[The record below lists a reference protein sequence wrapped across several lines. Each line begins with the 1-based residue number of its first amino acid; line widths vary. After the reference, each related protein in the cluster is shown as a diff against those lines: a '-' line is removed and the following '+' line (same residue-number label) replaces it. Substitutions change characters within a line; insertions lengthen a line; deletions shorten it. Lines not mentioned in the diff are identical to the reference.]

1 MDFALS
7 DQHQLFREAI
17 ARFAQEELAKY
28 VRPMEETDTFPR
40 EVFRSLG
47 EMGFLGAHFPEEYGG
62 AGADFPSF
70 CLFIEEVGRVSAA
83 IAVNVLLHTL
93 MGAAPIFLV
102 GSEEQKRTCF
112 GPAIRGEK
120 IVAAGLTEPNV
131 GSSAADIETTAKR
144 VDGGW
149 RISGSKMFTS
159 NGPYCDLIT
168 LVASTDRAKRHKGIS
183 LFLVD
188 SHAAG
193 VTLGPNIPRLG
204 ILGAETGS
212 LTFEDVYVPNSAL
225 LGEEGKGFYYL
236 MEALNA
242 TRVALAAGCVG
253 LAQAAFDHAL
263 AYAKSRSQFGQ
274 PIGKFQGVS
283 FKLAD
288 MATEIELT
296 RLFVYKV
303 AWMAAQGQKIAKEAA
318 MAKLFASEMA
328 TRVAHRALQIHGG
341 YGFSKEFPLERYYR
355 DARIFEIFQGTSEI
369 NRVIIAGQ
377 LGL

>member
-1 MDFALS
+1 MDFRPS
-7 DQHQLFREAI
+7 QEHVMFREAVS
-17 ARFAQEELAKY
+17 RFAQEEQSKY
-28 VRPMEETDTFPR
+28 VKPMEETDKFPL
-40 EVFRSLG
+40 EVFRALG
-47 EMGFLGAHFPEEYGG
+47 QMGFLGAHFPEENGG
-62 AGADFPSF
+62 AGADFTSF
-70 CLFIEEVGRVSAA
+70 CIFIQEVARVSAA

-93 MGAAPIFLV
+93 MGAEPIFLV
-102 GSEEQKRTCF
+102 GSDAQKREF
-112 GPAIRGEK
+112 LVPAIRGEK

-149 RISGSKMFTS
+149 RINGTKMFTS

-168 LVASTDRAKRHKGIS
+168 LVASTDRTKRHKGIS

-188 SHAAG
+188 SQATG
-193 VTLGPNIPRLG
+193 VTLGPNMPRLG
-204 ILGAETGS
+204 IMGGETGS
-212 LTFEDVYVPNSAL
+212 LTFEDVRVPESAL

-236 MEALNA
+236 MEALNM

-253 LAQAAFDHAL
+253 LAQAAFDRAL
-263 AYAKSRSQFGQ
+263 EYAKSRSQFGQ

-288 MATEIELT
+288 MATEIELA
-296 RLFVYKV
+296 RQFVYKV
-303 AWMAAQGQKIAKEAA
+303 AWMVDQKEKVAKEAA
-318 MAKLFASEMA
+318 MAKLFASEVA

-341 YGFSKEFPLERYYR
+341 YGFSKEFPLERFYR

>member
-1 MDFALS
+1 MDFRPT
-7 DQHQLFREAI
+7 QEHEMFRDAV
-17 ARFAQEELAKY
+17 ARFAREELTKY
-28 VRPMEETDTFPR
+28 VKPMEETDRFPV

-62 AGADFPSF
+62 AGADFTSF
-70 CLFIEEVGRVSAA
+70 CVFIEEVGRVSAA

-102 GSEEQKRTCF
+102 GTEAQKRQHLV
-112 GPAIRGEK
+112 PALRGEK

-149 RISGSKMFTS
+149 RINGAKMFTS
-159 NGPYCDLIT
+159 NWPYCDLIA
-168 LVASTDRAKRHKGIS
+168 LVASTDRTKRHKGIS

-188 SHAAG
+188 SHAPG

-204 ILGAETGS
+204 IMGAETGS
-212 LTFEDVYVPNSAL
+212 LTFEDVLVPEDAL

-253 LAQAAFDHAL
+253 LARAAFDAAL
-263 AYAKSRSQFGQ
+263 EYAKSRSQFGQ

-288 MATEIELT
+288 TATEIELT

-303 AWMAAQGQKIAKEAA
+303 AWMAEQKEKIAKEAA

>member
-1 MDFALS
+1 MDFRPK
-7 DQHQLFREAI
+7 QEHEMFRGAV
-17 ARFAQEELAKY
+17 ARFARAELAKH
-28 VRPMEETDTFPR
+28 VRTMEETDRFPV
-40 EVFRSLG
+40 EIFRKLG
-47 EMGFLGAHFPEEYGG
+47 EMGFLGAQFPEEYGG
-62 AGADFPSF
+62 AGADFASF
-70 CLFIEEVGRVSAA
+70 CIFVEEVGRVSAA

-93 MGAAPIFLV
+93 MGAGPIFLV
-102 GSEEQKRTCF
+102 GSEAQKREHF
-112 GPAIRGEK
+112 VPAIRGEK

-131 GSSAADIETTAKR
+131 GSSAADIETTARR
-144 VDGGW
+144 VNGGW
-149 RISGSKMFTS
+149 RINGSKMFAS

-168 LVASTDRAKRHKGIS
+168 LVASTDREKRHKGIS

-188 SHAAG
+188 SHAHG

-204 ILGAETGS
+204 IMGAETGL
-212 LTFEDVYVPNSAL
+212 LTFDDVLVPESAL
-225 LGEEGKGFYYL
+225 LGEAGKGFYSL
-236 MEALNA
+236 MEALNM
-242 TRVALAAGCVG
+242 TRVALAAGCLG
-253 LAQAAFDHAL
+253 LAQAAFDHGL
-263 AYAKSRSQFGQ
+263 TYAKSRTQFGQ

-288 MATEIELT
+288 MATEIELS

-303 AWMAAQGQKIAKEAA
+303 AWMADQKEKIAKEAA
-318 MAKLFASEMA
+318 MAKLYASEMA

-341 YGFSKEFPLERYYR
+341 YGFSKEFPLERFYR

>member
-1 MDFALS
+1 MDFRPS
-7 DQHQLFREAI
+7 QEHEMFRQAV
-17 ARFAQEELAKY
+17 ARFAREELARHVK
-28 VRPMEETDTFPR
+28 PMEATDTFPV
-40 EVFRSLG
+40 EIFRGLG

-62 AGADFPSF
+62 AGGDFTSF
-70 CLFIEEVGRVSAA
+70 CIFIEEVARVSAA

-102 GSEEQKRTCF
+102 GSEAQKRAHLV
-112 GPAIRGEK
+112 PAIRGEK
-120 IVAAGLTEPNV
+120 IIAAGLTEPNV
-131 GSSAADIETTAKR
+131 GSSAADIETTARR

-149 RISGSKMFTS
+149 RITGAKMFTS

-168 LVASTDRAKRHKGIS
+168 LVASTDRSRRHKGIS

-188 SHAAG
+188 SHTPG

-212 LTFEDVYVPNSAL
+212 LTFEDVLVPEGAL

-253 LAQAAFDHAL
+253 LAQAAFEAAL
-263 AYAKSRSQFGQ
+263 GYARSRAQFGQ

-288 MATEIELT
+288 MATEIELA

-303 AWMAAQGQKIAKEAA
+303 AWMAEQKEKIAKEAA

>member
-1 MDFALS
+1 MDFRPS
-7 DQHQLFREAI
+7 QEHEMFRAAV
-17 ARFAQEELAKY
+17 ARFAREKLAKH
-28 VRPMEETDTFPR
+28 VKTMEETDKFPV
-40 EVFRSLG
+40 EIFRILG
-47 EMGFLGAHFPEEYGG
+47 EMSFLGAQFPEEYGG
-62 AGADFPSF
+62 AGGDFTSF
-70 CLFIEEVGRVSAA
+70 CIFIEEIGRVSAA

-102 GSEEQKRTCF
+102 GSEAQKREHFVPTV
-112 GPAIRGEK
+112 RGEK

-131 GSSAADIETTAKR
+131 GSSAADIETTAQR

-149 RISGSKMFTS
+149 RINGSKMFTS

-168 LVASTDRAKRHKGIS
+168 LVASTDREKRHKGIS

-188 SHAAG
+188 SHARG

-204 ILGAETGS
+204 IMGAETGS
-212 LTFEDVYVPNSAL
+212 LTFDDVLVPDSAL
-225 LGEEGKGFYYL
+225 LGEAGKGFYYL
-236 MEALNA
+236 MEALNM
-242 TRVALAAGCVG
+242 TRVALAAGCLG

-263 AYAKSRSQFGQ
+263 AYAKSRTQFGQ

-288 MATEIELT
+288 MALEIELA
-296 RLFVYKV
+296 RVFVYKV
-303 AWMAAQGQKIAKEAA
+303 AWMADQKEKIAKEAA

-328 TRVAHRALQIHGG
+328 TRVAHKALQIHGG
-341 YGFSKEFPLERYYR
+341 YGFSKEFPLERFYR
-355 DARIFEIFQGTSEI
+355 DARIFEIFQGTSEV